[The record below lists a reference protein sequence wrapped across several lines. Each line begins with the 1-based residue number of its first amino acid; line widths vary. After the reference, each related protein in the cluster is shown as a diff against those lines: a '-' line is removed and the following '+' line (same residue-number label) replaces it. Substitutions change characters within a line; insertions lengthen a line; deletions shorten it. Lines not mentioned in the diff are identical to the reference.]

1 MKPIIGLVV
10 IAVAGISLG
19 TGFLNND
26 INLWIQQFG
35 VGSGDIETP
44 VDHVLVD
51 FTMDTRGGE
60 GTPIENVVDECIL
73 TPTTKVGQAIGTV
86 LEEGVIVTKDSEMT
100 CKITDRSGQ
109 IIREGT
115 VTSPTVFQ
123 QDDPLCIPSPGL
135 PPLIPPTICAGTFV
149 PSGMFNAGVEVVIP
163 INPAVNVFDIHDVIV
178 VVHGNTYSMGD
189 FPPVAP

>member
-44 VDHVLVD
+44 VEHVLVD
-51 FTMDTRGGE
+51 FDIQQFQDPNLGTFKNLVTKCLL
-60 GTPIENVVDECIL
+60 TPI
-73 TPTTKVGQAIGTV
+73 TTVGQPIGAV
-86 LEEGVIVTKDSEMT
+86 LEDGVIVTKESEMT
-100 CKITDRSGQ
+100 CKITDRNGQ
-109 IIREGT
+109 IIAEGT
-115 VTSPTVFQ
+115 INSSTQPT
-123 QDDPLCIPSPGL
+123 PG
-135 PPLIPPTICAGTFV
+135 
-149 PSGMFNAGVEVVIP
+149 
-163 INPAVNVFDIHDVIV
+163 VFDIADAPFMIPVLKDPNDATSWPNVFEVHDVIV

-189 FPPVAP
+189 DPPQAPPGP